1 MNLNLT
7 GHHLVIT
14 PAIRDYVNAKLER
27 VTRHFD
33 HVIDVNVV
41 LSVDKLRQQITANL
55 HISGKDIHA
64 ECVDPDMYAAIDAM
78 ADKLDRQVLRYKEKR
93 NGHRHE
99 PAASKRT
106 VGAVAPPKARTR

>member
-1 MNLNLT
+1 MNLNLS

-14 PAIRDYVNAKLER
+14 PAIRSYVTAKLDR

-55 HISGKDIHA
+55 HIRGKEIHA
-64 ECVDPDMYAAIDAM
+64 ECVDPDMYAAIDAL
-78 ADKLDRQVLRYKEKR
+78 ADKLDRQVLRHKEKA

-99 PAASKRT
+99 PAASKRA
-106 VGAVAPPKARTR
+106 AVVERTPKARVR